1 MNRNRQIMA
10 GILCV
15 AFVLSTTAPIFS
27 QQRQPAPVPEVVVL
41 QGEKVQEPELT
52 PKPPAGEV
60 MVFRHEKVQGPEG
73 AAIQHPGDDA
83 FFFIASEMSFD
94 GKLVKGAPY
103 SAQAVTETIQTLG
116 DGNRI
121 VNKATATVYR
131 DSEGRTRRE
140 QTLRAIGP
148 FATGEEPPQTIFI
161 SDPVAGTSYM
171 LDAKSHV
178 ARKTST
184 YRFNYK
190 IAGPA
195 ELKVPAPPAAPG
207 EPAAPPAAPEPGTAR
222 AKVMLRTAT
231 VGVGDG
237 EMTAERVPGGDFVMS
252 APRVAGT
259 AGMVMEFHGSEH
271 KNVKS
276 ETLGKQAMEGVQ
288 AEGTRTTVTIAA
300 GEIGNERPIEII
312 SERWY
317 SPELQTVVM
326 TRHNDP
332 RFGETVY
339 RLTNI
344 NRSEPAKALFEVPAD
359 FTVKEGPAMAPGVGP
374 VRVRTRKPIDE

>member
-1 MNRNRQIMA
+1 MNSKRQILA
-10 GILCV
+10 GMLCA
-15 AFVLSTTAPIFS
+15 AFVLSSAAPIFS
-27 QQRQPAPVPEVVVL
+27 QQPQPAPEVVVV
-41 QGEKVQEPELT
+41 QGMKVQEPEGAA
-52 PKPPAGEV
+52 PKAPSGDV
-60 MVFRHEKVQGPEG
+60 MVFQRERVQGPEG
-73 AAIQHPGDDA
+73 AMPMQHPGDDA
-83 FFFIASEMSFD
+83 FYFVTSEMSFD

-103 SAQAVTETIQTLG
+103 SAQAVTEVVQTLG

-121 VNKATATVYR
+121 VNKSTAAIYR

-171 LDAKSHV
+171 LDAHTHV

-190 IAGPA
+190 IAGPGDKA
-195 ELKVPAPPAAPG
+195 PAPPEG
-207 EPAAPPAAPEPGTAR
+207 PAAPMVPEAGNTR
-222 AKVMLRTAT
+222 TKVLVRTAQ
-231 VGVGDG
+231 GSGDG
-237 EMTAERVPGGDFVMS
+237 EQSIARAGGEFTVA
-252 APRVAGT
+252 APRIAGT
-259 AGMVMEFHGSEH
+259 AGMVMEFHGNAH
-271 KNVKS
+271 KNVKT
-276 ETLGKQAMEGVQ
+276 EPLGKQSVEGVE

-300 GEIGNERPIEII
+300 GEIGNERPIEIV

-344 NRSEPAKALFEVPAD
+344 NRSEPSKTLFEVPAD
-359 FTVKEGPAMAPGVGP
+359 FTLKEGPSIEMGP
-374 VRVRTRKPIDE
+374 VHVRTRKPIEE